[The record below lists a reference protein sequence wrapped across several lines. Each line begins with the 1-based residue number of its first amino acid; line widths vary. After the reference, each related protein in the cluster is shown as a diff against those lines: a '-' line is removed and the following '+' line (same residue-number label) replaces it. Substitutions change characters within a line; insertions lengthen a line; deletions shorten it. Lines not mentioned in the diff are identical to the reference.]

1 MGKNANEAADEVCGL
16 VLAGGQS
23 RRMGT
28 DKALLLLDGHPVIQW
43 VVEQVAALCDEVI
56 LVVNEPARYEFLGL
70 PIVTDQTPY
79 GGPLV
84 GLYSGLRSTSA
95 PWCLAVACDM
105 PLVRTEL
112 LQGLLESRGPADAV
126 LPRIDGRI
134 QPFPGLYS
142 RSCIDAIGALLTAGR
157 SAARDLA
164 EVCRVTFVEEEA
176 LRKLDPDLSS
186 FRDMDTPSDFEEM
199 KATGSVRGPL

>member
-1 MGKNANEAADEVCGL
+1 
-16 VLAGGQS
+16 
-23 RRMGT
+23 
-28 DKALLLLDGHPVIQW
+28 
-43 VVEQVAALCDEVI
+43 
-56 LVVNEPARYEFLGL
+56 
-70 PIVTDQTPY
+70 
-79 GGPLV
+79 
-84 GLYSGLRSTSA
+84 
-95 PWCLAVACDM
+95 M

-112 LQGLLESRGPADAV
+112 LQGLLGSRGSTDAI
-126 LPRIDGRI
+126 LPRIDGQL

-142 RSCIDAIGALLTAGR
+142 SSCIDAIGALLTVGR

-186 FRDMDTPSDFEEM
+186 FRDLDTPSDFEEM